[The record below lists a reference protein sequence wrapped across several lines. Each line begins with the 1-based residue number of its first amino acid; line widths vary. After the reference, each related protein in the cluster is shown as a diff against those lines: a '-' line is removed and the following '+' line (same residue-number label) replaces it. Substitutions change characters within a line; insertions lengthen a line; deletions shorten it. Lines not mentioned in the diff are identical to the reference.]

1 MLKRLGLLWTLARG
15 DAVRLWRALR
25 HPDSP
30 VWLKLGTGALVLYLL
45 SPIDLV
51 PDFIAFLGFADD
63 AVLIVLAVRYML
75 SRLPPQVLA
84 DIAQDLARETPR

>member
-30 VWLKLGTGALVLYLL
+30 AWLKVGAAALVLYLL
-45 SPIDLV
+45 LPVDLL
-51 PDFIAFLGFADD
+51 PDFVALFGLADD
-63 AVLIVLAVRYML
+63 VALIVLAVRYML
-75 SRLPPQVLA
+75 SRLPPQVRA
-84 DIAQDLARETPR
+84 DIARGPAH